1 MKLLLNNS
9 RLWCNLNKRKQ
20 PILMLCFTNH
30 ALDQFLESII
40 IECSLTSDI
49 VRVGGRCKNP
59 RLNDFL
65 LKNIKFKVRQER
77 KTNKSLFYQTKD
89 EERNAREI
97 QDQINFHLSK
107 IDMSKNGI

>member
-40 IECSLTSDI
+40 IECSLTSGI

-65 LKNIKFKVRQER
+65 LKNIKFKVRQEH
-77 KTNKSLFYQTKD
+77 KTNNHYFIKQKMSNETQEKYKIKSTFT
-89 EERNAREI
+89 
-97 QDQINFHLSK
+97 
-107 IDMSKNGI
+107 